1 MASFLKKMYPLYLLL
16 QPRLPKKLIIIII
29 IFFYLKGSWFLIPC
43 LKFTAHEQHVPN
55 LARY

>member
-29 IFFYLKGSWFLIPC
+29 FYLKGSWFLIPC
-43 LKFTAHEQHVPN
+43 LKFTAHEQHAPN